1 MGAHMKK
8 RILPVIIAILLI
20 LVIAGGALGKVLLD
34 KYSYSKEEA
43 DWNEFYQVSES
54 DRSAIILQD
63 EMVEEQA
70 LIRDDVCYFDLA
82 TVHKYMN
89 EVFYA
94 DMTEKLLLYANP
106 TEVIRTTFGETSYT
120 TTEGTQDAG
129 YVISFVE
136 GDTVYVAADYVKL
149 FTNYSYDC
157 YDRHVQVYTE
167 WGTRQVAQ
175 LKKDTAVRLRGGV
188 KSPILTQAAKGDTL
202 EILEQMETWSKV
214 KTADSVIGYVE
225 NKRLG
230 DITEET
236 ETPVTDYQEPEYT
249 ALTSDSKIC
258 LGWHSIGGAGGNDT
272 LYSMV
277 SGTKGMNVIA
287 PTWFSLTD
295 ENGSIRNFGTANY
308 VTTAHNMG
316 LQVWGVV
323 DNFNYANETGTA
335 ISTLNML
342 SSTTSRQNFVRNVT
356 DAAVS
361 LGLDGINVDFEQ
373 LSSDCGPHYVEFIRE
388 LSIQCRNRG
397 LVLSIANYV
406 PFNFNDYYR
415 LDIQGQV
422 ADYVII
428 MGYDEHWHGSK
439 DPGSVAS
446 ISYVSNNLHAT
457 INGVGTVNHL
467 IAKDN
472 RDQSVFYEAYSFAAG
487 KLAIEDGSLKT
498 EAKYYSTT
506 APAAAAEA
514 APAATEQPTQTTAPA
529 QATQNST
536 SSEYDNVPKTGE
548 NSAMFWLLGAAVVCM
563 AGGYTIRRKN
573 VQEAE

>member
-34 KYSYSKEEA
+34 KYAYSKEEA

-258 LGWHSIGGAGGNDT
+258 LGWHSIGGVGGNDT

-446 ISYVSNNLHAT
+446 ISYVSGGLDRTLQEVPANKVVNALPFYT
-457 INGVGTVNHL
+457 IL
-467 IAKDN
+467 W
-472 RDQSVFYEAYSFAAG
+472 
-487 KLAIEDGSLKT
+487 KT
-498 EAKYYSTT
+498 EGTDVTDEYITMNNEADFMNRAGVT
-506 APAAAAEA
+506 AEWDEETCQNYAEWTSGNATYQIWLEDAESIAVKLNMMATKNIGGVAVWRLGYGTQAAWELINAYL
-514 APAATEQPTQTTAPA
+514 Q
-529 QATQNST
+529 
-536 SSEYDNVPKTGE
+536 
-548 NSAMFWLLGAAVVCM
+548 
-563 AGGYTIRRKN
+563 
-573 VQEAE
+573 

>member
-214 KTADSVIGYVE
+214 KTSDSVIGYVE

-258 LGWHSIGGAGGNDT
+258 LGWHSIGGVGGNDT

-388 LSIQCRNRG
+388 LSIQCRNMG

-446 ISYVSNNLHAT
+446 ISYVSGGLDRTLQEVPANKVVNALPFYT
-457 INGVGTVNHL
+457 IL
-467 IAKDN
+467 W
-472 RDQSVFYEAYSFAAG
+472 
-487 KLAIEDGSLKT
+487 KT
-498 EAKYYSTT
+498 EGTDVTDEYITMNNEADFMSRAGVTAEWDEETCQNYAEWTT
-506 APAAAAEA
+506 GNATYQIWLEDAESIAVKLNMMATKNIGGVAVWRLGYGTQAAWELINAYL
-514 APAATEQPTQTTAPA
+514 Q
-529 QATQNST
+529 
-536 SSEYDNVPKTGE
+536 
-548 NSAMFWLLGAAVVCM
+548 
-563 AGGYTIRRKN
+563 
-573 VQEAE
+573 

>member
-1 MGAHMKK
+1 MKK

-258 LGWHSIGGAGGNDT
+258 LGWHSIGGVGGNDT

-388 LSIQCRNRG
+388 LSIQCRNMG

-446 ISYVSNNLHAT
+446 ISYVSGGLDRTLQEVPANKVVNALPFYT
-457 INGVGTVNHL
+457 IL
-467 IAKDN
+467 W
-472 RDQSVFYEAYSFAAG
+472 
-487 KLAIEDGSLKT
+487 KT
-498 EAKYYSTT
+498 EGTDVTDEYITMNNEADFMNRAGVT
-506 APAAAAEA
+506 AEWDEETCQNYAEWTSGNATYQIWLEDAESIAVKLNMMATKNIGGVAVWRLGYGTQAAWELINAYL
-514 APAATEQPTQTTAPA
+514 Q
-529 QATQNST
+529 
-536 SSEYDNVPKTGE
+536 
-548 NSAMFWLLGAAVVCM
+548 
-563 AGGYTIRRKN
+563 
-573 VQEAE
+573 

>member
-1 MGAHMKK
+1 MKK

-94 DMTEKLLLYANP
+94 DMTEKLLLYAKP

-214 KTADSVIGYVE
+214 KTSDSVIGYVE

-258 LGWHSIGGAGGNDT
+258 LGWHSIGGVGGNDT

-446 ISYVSNNLHAT
+446 ISYVSGGLDRTLQEVPANKVVNALPFYT
-457 INGVGTVNHL
+457 IL
-467 IAKDN
+467 W
-472 RDQSVFYEAYSFAAG
+472 
-487 KLAIEDGSLKT
+487 KT
-498 EAKYYSTT
+498 EGTDVTDEYITMNNEADFMNRAGVT
-506 APAAAAEA
+506 AEWDEETCQNYAEWTSGNATYQIWLEDAESIAVKLNMMATKNIGGVAVWRLGYGTQAAWELINAYL
-514 APAATEQPTQTTAPA
+514 Q
-529 QATQNST
+529 
-536 SSEYDNVPKTGE
+536 
-548 NSAMFWLLGAAVVCM
+548 
-563 AGGYTIRRKN
+563 
-573 VQEAE
+573 